1 MFERF
6 KKDKDRTKVEARTKA
21 EAKGNV
27 INVPT
32 SWSEISLET
41 MDKIAEISNNKN
53 YTDEQRET
61 EFIKLL
67 TCLSDNDIDN
77 MNIVDYQK
85 ILGSLKFL
93 NQPISKVLPSSS
105 ITLNDKLYNVLLY
118 PSRMTAAQFLDY
130 KTIMASDMKHKTA
143 RLIACFVVPEGSN
156 YADETYNPDDVV
168 NDIYKYMSIEYAYGL
183 TFFFESQYKAFATGI
198 LAYSIREIK
207 KDKTLPQEM
216 KSQVLKKL
224 EEVKAIMK
232 NGGSTE

>member
-6 KKDKDRTKVEARTKA
+6 KKPKSKTGKI
-21 EAKGNV
+21 

-32 SWSEISLET
+32 SWSEISLEM
-41 MDKIAEISNNKN
+41 MDKIAEISNNSS

-61 EFIKLL
+61 EIIKLL
-67 TCLSDNDIDN
+67 TGITDDDIDN

-85 ILGSLKFL
+85 ILNSLKFL
-93 NQPISKVLPSSS
+93 NQPISKVLPKDS
-105 ITLNDKLYNVLLY
+105 IELNNKTYSVLLY

-130 KTIMASDMKHKTA
+130 KTIMASDMNNKTA
-143 RLIACFVVPEGSN
+143 RLIACFVVPEGAK
-156 YADETYNPDDVV
+156 YADDTYNPDDVV

-198 LAYSIREIK
+198 LAYSIQEIK
-207 KDKTLPQEM
+207 KDKEMPQEM

-224 EEVKAIMK
+224 QEVKAIMK
-232 NGGSTE
+232 NGGFTE

>member
-6 KKDKDRTKVEARTKA
+6 KKPKSKTGKI
-21 EAKGNV
+21 

-41 MDKIAEISNNKN
+41 MDKIAEISNNSV

-67 TCLSDNDIDN
+67 TGLTDDEIGN
-77 MNIVDYQK
+77 MTIVDYQK
-85 ILGSLKFL
+85 ILNSLKFL
-93 NQPISKVLPSSS
+93 NQPISKVLPKDS
-105 ITLNDKLYNVLLY
+105 IELNNKTYNVLLY

-130 KTIMASDMKHKTA
+130 KTIMASDMNHKTA
-143 RLIACFVVPEGSN
+143 RLIACFVVPKGAK
-156 YADETYNPDDVV
+156 YADDSYNPDDVV

-198 LAYSIREIK
+198 LAYSIQEIK
-207 KDKTLPQEM
+207 KDKEMPQEM

-224 EEVKAIMK
+224 QEVKAIMK
-232 NGGSTE
+232 NGGFTE

>member
-6 KKDKDRTKVEARTKA
+6 KKTKDINKA
-21 EAKGNV
+21 KNV

-32 SWSEISLET
+32 SWSEISLEV
-41 MDKIAEISNNKN
+41 MDKIAEISNNNN

-67 TCLSDNDIDN
+67 TGLTDTDIDN

-105 ITLNDKLYNVLLY
+105 IILNGKTYNVLLY

-130 KTIMASDMKHKTA
+130 KTIMSSDMKHKTA
-143 RLIACFVVPEGSN
+143 RLIACFVVPEGSE
-156 YADETYNPDDVV
+156 YADESYNHDDVV

-207 KDKTLPQEM
+207 KDKELPQEM
-216 KSQVLKKL
+216 KNQVLKKL
-224 EEVKAIMK
+224 QEVKAIMK

>member
-6 KKDKDRTKVEARTKA
+6 KKPRTKVKA
-21 EAKGNV
+21 KAKNT

-41 MDKIAEISNNKN
+41 MDKIAEISNNKL

-67 TCLSDNDIDN
+67 TCLSDTDIDN

-105 ITLNDKLYNVLLY
+105 IILNDKTYNVLLY
-118 PSRMTAAQFLDY
+118 PSRMTAAQLLD
-130 KTIMASDMKHKTA
+130 
-143 RLIACFVVPEGSN
+143 
-156 YADETYNPDDVV
+156 
-168 NDIYKYMSIEYAYGL
+168 
-183 TFFFESQYKAFATGI
+183 
-198 LAYSIREIK
+198 
-207 KDKTLPQEM
+207 
-216 KSQVLKKL
+216 
-224 EEVKAIMK
+224 
-232 NGGSTE
+232 

>member
-6 KKDKDRTKVEARTKA
+6 RKPKSKTGKI
-21 EAKGNV
+21 

-41 MDKIAEISNNKN
+41 MDKIVEISNNSS

-61 EFIKLL
+61 DIIKLL
-67 TCLSDNDIDN
+67 TGITDDEIDN

-85 ILGSLKFL
+85 ILNSLKFL
-93 NQPISKVLPSSS
+93 NQPISKVLPKDS
-105 ITLNDKLYNVLLY
+105 IELNNKTYNVLLY

-130 KTIMASDMKHKTA
+130 KTIMASDLNHKTA
-143 RLIACFVVPEGSN
+143 RLIACFVVPKGAK
-156 YADETYNPDDVV
+156 YADDSYNPDDVV

-198 LAYSIREIK
+198 LAYSIQEIK
-207 KDKTLPQEM
+207 KDKEMPQEM
-216 KSQVLKKL
+216 KSTVLKKL
-224 EEVKAIMK
+224 QEVKAIMK
-232 NGGSTE
+232 NGGFTE

>member
-6 KKDKDRTKVEARTKA
+6 KKPKSKTGKI
-21 EAKGNV
+21 

-41 MDKIAEISNNKN
+41 MDKIAEISNNSI

-67 TCLSDNDIDN
+67 TGITDDEIDN
-77 MNIVDYQK
+77 MNIVDYQN
-85 ILGSLKFL
+85 ILNSLKFL
-93 NQPISKVLPSSS
+93 NQPISKVLPKDS
-105 ITLNDKLYNVLLY
+105 ITLNNKTYSVLLY

-130 KTIMASDMKHKTA
+130 KTIMASDMNHKTA
-143 RLIACFVVPEGSN
+143 RLIACFVVPEGSK
-156 YADETYNPDDVV
+156 YADDSYNPDDVV

-198 LAYSIREIK
+198 LAYSIQEIK
-207 KDKTLPQEM
+207 KDKEMPQEM

-224 EEVKAIMK
+224 QEVKAIMK
-232 NGGSTE
+232 NGGFTE

>member
-6 KKDKDRTKVEARTKA
+6 RKPKSKTGKI
-21 EAKGNV
+21 

-41 MDKIAEISNNKN
+41 MDKIAEISNNSS

-61 EFIKLL
+61 DIIKLL
-67 TCLSDNDIDN
+67 TGLTDDDIDN

-85 ILGSLKFL
+85 ILNSLKFL
-93 NQPISKVLPSSS
+93 NQPISKVLPKDS
-105 ITLNDKLYNVLLY
+105 IELNNKTYSVLLY

-130 KTIMASDMKHKTA
+130 KTIMASDMNHKTA
-143 RLIACFVVPEGSN
+143 RLIACFVVPKGAQ
-156 YADETYNPDDVV
+156 YADDTYNPDDVV

-198 LAYSIREIK
+198 LAYSIKEIK
-207 KDKTLPQEM
+207 KDKEMPQEM
-216 KSQVLKKL
+216 KNQVLKKL
-224 EEVKAIMK
+224 QEVKAIMK
-232 NGGSTE
+232 NGGFTE

>member
-6 KKDKDRTKVEARTKA
+6 RKPKSKTGKI
-21 EAKGNV
+21 

-41 MDKIAEISNNKN
+41 MDKIAEISNNSI

-67 TCLSDNDIDN
+67 TCITDDDIDN

-85 ILGSLKFL
+85 ILNSLKFL
-93 NQPISKVLPSSS
+93 NQPISKVLPKDS
-105 ITLNDKLYNVLLY
+105 ITLNNKTYNVLLY

-130 KTIMASDMKHKTA
+130 KTIMASDMNHKTA
-143 RLIACFVVPEGSN
+143 RLIACFVVPEGSK
-156 YADETYNPDDVV
+156 YADDSYNPDDVV

-198 LAYSIREIK
+198 LAYSIQEIK
-207 KDKTLPQEM
+207 KDKEMPQEM

-224 EEVKAIMK
+224 QEVKAIMK
-232 NGGSTE
+232 NGGFTE

>member
-6 KKDKDRTKVEARTKA
+6 KKPKSKTGKI
-21 EAKGNV
+21 

-32 SWSEISLET
+32 SWSEITLEA
-41 MDKIAEISNNKN
+41 MDKIAEISNNSN

-61 EFIKLL
+61 DIIKLL
-67 TCLSDNDIDN
+67 TGITDDEIDN

-85 ILGSLKFL
+85 ILNSLKFL
-93 NQPISKVLPSSS
+93 NQPISKVLPKDS
-105 ITLNDKLYNVLLY
+105 IELNNKTYSVLLY

-130 KTIMASDMKHKTA
+130 KTIMASDMNHKTA
-143 RLIACFVVPEGSN
+143 RLIACFVVPEGSK
-156 YADETYNPDDVV
+156 YADDSYNPDDVV

-198 LAYSIREIK
+198 LAYSIQEIK
-207 KDKTLPQEM
+207 KDKEMPQEM

-224 EEVKAIMK
+224 QEVKAIMK
-232 NGGSTE
+232 NGGFTE

>member
-6 KKDKDRTKVEARTKA
+6 RKPKSKTGKI
-21 EAKGNV
+21 

-41 MDKIAEISNNKN
+41 MDKIAEISNNSI

-67 TCLSDNDIDN
+67 TGLTDDDIDN

-85 ILGSLKFL
+85 ILNSLKFL
-93 NQPISKVLPSSS
+93 NQPISKVLPKDS
-105 ITLNDKLYNVLLY
+105 IELNNKTYNVLLY

-130 KTIMASDMKHKTA
+130 KTIMASDMNHKTA
-143 RLIACFVVPEGSN
+143 RLIACFVVPKGAQ
-156 YADETYNPDDVV
+156 YADDSYNPDDVV

-198 LAYSIREIK
+198 LAYSIQEIK
-207 KDKTLPQEM
+207 KDKEMPQEM
-216 KSQVLKKL
+216 KSTVLKKL
-224 EEVKAIMK
+224 QEVKAIMK
-232 NGGSTE
+232 NGGLTE

>member
-6 KKDKDRTKVEARTKA
+6 KKPKSKTGKI
-21 EAKGNV
+21 

-41 MDKIAEISNNKN
+41 MDKIAEISNNSN

-67 TCLSDNDIDN
+67 TGITDDDIDN

-85 ILGSLKFL
+85 ILNSLNFL
-93 NQPISKVLPSSS
+93 NQPISKVLPKDS
-105 ITLNDKLYNVLLY
+105 ITLNNKTYNVLLY

-130 KTIMASDMKHKTA
+130 KTIMASDMNHKTA
-143 RLIACFVVPEGSN
+143 RLIACFVVPEGSK
-156 YADETYNPDDVV
+156 YADDSYNPDDVV

-198 LAYSIREIK
+198 LAYSIQEIK
-207 KDKTLPQEM
+207 KDKEMPQEM

-224 EEVKAIMK
+224 QEVKAIMK
-232 NGGSTE
+232 NGGFTE

>member
-6 KKDKDRTKVEARTKA
+6 KKPKSKTGKI
-21 EAKGNV
+21 

-32 SWSEISLET
+32 SWSEISLEV
-41 MDKIAEISNNKN
+41 MDKIAEISNNN
-53 YTDEQRET
+53 SYTDEQRET
-61 EFIKLL
+61 DIIKLL
-67 TCLSDNDIDN
+67 TGITDDEIDN

-85 ILGSLKFL
+85 ILNSLKFL

-105 ITLNDKLYNVLLY
+105 ITLNGKTYNVLLY

-130 KTIMASDMKHKTA
+130 KTIMSSDIKHKTA
-143 RLIACFVVPEGSN
+143 RLIACFVVPEGSE
-156 YADETYNPDDVV
+156 YADESYNPDDVV

-207 KDKTLPQEM
+207 KDKELPQEM
-216 KSQVLKKL
+216 KNQVLKKL
-224 EEVKAIMK
+224 QEVKAIMK

>member
-6 KKDKDRTKVEARTKA
+6 RKPKSKTGKI
-21 EAKGNV
+21 

-41 MDKIAEISNNKN
+41 MDKIAEISNNSI

-67 TCLSDNDIDN
+67 TGITDDDIDN

-85 ILGSLKFL
+85 ILNSLKFL
-93 NQPISKVLPSSS
+93 NQTISKVLPKDS
-105 ITLNDKLYNVLLY
+105 IVLNNKTYSVLLY

-130 KTIMASDMKHKTA
+130 KTIMASDMNHKTA
-143 RLIACFVVPEGSN
+143 RLIACFVVPKGAK
-156 YADETYNPDDVV
+156 YADDSYNPDDVV

-198 LAYSIREIK
+198 LAYSIQEIK
-207 KDKTLPQEM
+207 KDKEMPQEM

-224 EEVKAIMK
+224 QEVKAIMK
-232 NGGSTE
+232 NGGFTE

>member
-6 KKDKDRTKVEARTKA
+6 KKPKSKTGKI
-21 EAKGNV
+21 

-41 MDKIAEISNNKN
+41 MDKIAEISNNSS

-61 EFIKLL
+61 DIIKLL
-67 TCLSDNDIDN
+67 TGLTDDEIDN

-85 ILGSLKFL
+85 ILNSLKFL
-93 NQPISKVLPSSS
+93 NQPISKVLPKDS
-105 ITLNDKLYNVLLY
+105 ITLNNKTYNVLLY

-130 KTIMASDMKHKTA
+130 KTIMASDLNHKTA
-143 RLIACFVVPEGSN
+143 RLIACFVVPEGSK
-156 YADETYNPDDVV
+156 YADDSYNPDDVV

-183 TFFFESQYKAFATGI
+183 TFFFESQYRAFATGI
-198 LAYSIREIK
+198 LAYSIQEIK
-207 KDKTLPQEM
+207 KDKEMPQEM

-224 EEVKAIMK
+224 QEVKAIMK
-232 NGGSTE
+232 NGGFTE

>member
-6 KKDKDRTKVEARTKA
+6 KKPKA
-21 EAKGNV
+21 KADN
-27 INVPT
+27 IISVPT

-41 MDKIAEISNNKN
+41 MDKIAEISNNNN

-67 TCLSDNDIDN
+67 TSLSDADIDN

-105 ITLNDKLYNVLLY
+105 IILNDKLYDVLLY

-130 KTIMASDMKHKTA
+130 KTIMASDIKHKTA
-143 RLIACFVVPEGSN
+143 RLIACFVVPEGSE

-216 KSQVLKKL
+216 KNQVLKKL
-224 EEVKAIMK
+224 AEVKAIMK
-232 NGGSTE
+232 NRGFTE

>member
-6 KKDKDRTKVEARTKA
+6 KKPKVKTGKI
-21 EAKGNV
+21 

-41 MDKIAEISNNKN
+41 MDKIAEISNNSN

-61 EFIKLL
+61 DIIKLL
-67 TCLSDNDIDN
+67 TGITDDEIDN

-85 ILGSLKFL
+85 ILNSLKFL
-93 NQPISKVLPSSS
+93 NQPISKVLPKDS
-105 ITLNDKLYNVLLY
+105 IELNNKTYNVLLY

-130 KTIMASDMKHKTA
+130 KTIMTSDMTHKTA
-143 RLIACFVVPEGSN
+143 RLIACFVVPEGSK
-156 YADETYNPDDVV
+156 YADDSYNPDDVV

-198 LAYSIREIK
+198 LAYSIQEIK
-207 KDKTLPQEM
+207 KDKEMPQEM

-224 EEVKAIMK
+224 QEVKAIMK
-232 NGGSTE
+232 NGGFTE

>member
-6 KKDKDRTKVEARTKA
+6 RKPKSKTGKI
-21 EAKGNV
+21 

-41 MDKIAEISNNKN
+41 MDKIAEISNNSS

-67 TCLSDNDIDN
+67 TGLTDDEIGN
-77 MNIVDYQK
+77 MTIVDYQK
-85 ILGSLKFL
+85 ILNSLKFL
-93 NQPISKVLPSSS
+93 NQPISKVLPKDS
-105 ITLNDKLYNVLLY
+105 IELNNKTYNVLLY

-130 KTIMASDMKHKTA
+130 KTIMASDLNHKTA
-143 RLIACFVVPEGSN
+143 RLIACFVVPKGAK
-156 YADETYNPDDVV
+156 YADDSYNPDDVV

-198 LAYSIREIK
+198 LAYSIQEIK
-207 KDKTLPQEM
+207 KDKEMPQEM

-224 EEVKAIMK
+224 QEVKAIMK
-232 NGGSTE
+232 NGGFTE

>member
-6 KKDKDRTKVEARTKA
+6 KQKTKDKAKVRDKD
-21 EAKGNV
+21 KNV

-32 SWSEISLET
+32 SWSEITLEA
-41 MDKIAEISNNKN
+41 MDKIAEISNNKL

-67 TCLSDNDIDN
+67 TSLSDTDIDN

-85 ILGSLKFL
+85 ILGSLNFL

-105 ITLNDKLYNVLLY
+105 ITLNGKQYNVLLY

-130 KTIMASDMKHKTA
+130 KTIMASDMKHKTS
-143 RLIACFVVPEGSN
+143 RLIACFVVPEGSE
-156 YADETYNPDDVV
+156 YADESYNPDDVV

-216 KSQVLKKL
+216 KNQVLKKL
-224 EEVKAIMK
+224 DEVKAIMK

>member
-6 KKDKDRTKVEARTKA
+6 KKPKSKTGKI
-21 EAKGNV
+21 

-32 SWSEISLET
+32 SWSEISLEV
-41 MDKIAEISNNKN
+41 MDKIVEISNNST

-61 EFIKLL
+61 DIVKLL
-67 TCLSDNDIDN
+67 TGLTDDEIDN

-85 ILGSLKFL
+85 ILNSLKFL
-93 NQPISKVLPSSS
+93 NQPISKVLPKDS
-105 ITLNDKLYNVLLY
+105 ITLNNKTYSVLLY

-130 KTIMASDMKHKTA
+130 KTIMASDMNHKTA
-143 RLIACFVVPEGSN
+143 RLIACFVVPEGSK
-156 YADETYNPDDVV
+156 YADDSYNPDDVV

-207 KDKTLPQEM
+207 KDKELPQEM

-224 EEVKAIMK
+224 QEVKAIMK
-232 NGGSTE
+232 NGGFTE

>member
-6 KKDKDRTKVEARTKA
+6 KKPKSKTGKI
-21 EAKGNV
+21 

-41 MDKIAEISNNKN
+41 MGKIAEISNNST

-61 EFIKLL
+61 DIIKLL
-67 TCLSDNDIDN
+67 TGITDDEIDN

-85 ILGSLKFL
+85 ILNSLKFL
-93 NQPISKVLPSSS
+93 NQPISKVLPKDS
-105 ITLNDKLYNVLLY
+105 IELNNKTYSVLLY

-130 KTIMASDMKHKTA
+130 KTIMASDMNHKTA
-143 RLIACFVVPEGSN
+143 RLIACFVVPKGAK
-156 YADETYNPDDVV
+156 YADDSYNPDDVV

-198 LAYSIREIK
+198 LAYSIQEIK
-207 KDKTLPQEM
+207 KDKEMPQEM

-224 EEVKAIMK
+224 QEVKAIMK
-232 NGGSTE
+232 NGGFTE

>member
-6 KKDKDRTKVEARTKA
+6 KKPKSKTGKI
-21 EAKGNV
+21 

-41 MDKIAEISNNKN
+41 MDKIAEISNNN
-53 YTDEQRET
+53 SYTDEQRET
-61 EFIKLL
+61 DIIKLL
-67 TCLSDNDIDN
+67 TGITDDEIDN

-85 ILGSLKFL
+85 ILNSLKFL
-93 NQPISKVLPSSS
+93 NQPISKVLPKDS
-105 ITLNDKLYNVLLY
+105 ITLNNKTYNVLLY

-130 KTIMASDMKHKTA
+130 KTIMASDMNHKTA
-143 RLIACFVVPEGSN
+143 RLISCFVVPKGAK
-156 YADETYNPDDVV
+156 YADDSYNPDDVV

-198 LAYSIREIK
+198 LAYSIQEIK
-207 KDKTLPQEM
+207 KDKEMPQEM

-224 EEVKAIMK
+224 QEVKAIMK
-232 NGGSTE
+232 NGGFTE

>member
-6 KKDKDRTKVEARTKA
+6 KKPKSKTGKI
-21 EAKGNV
+21 

-41 MDKIAEISNNKN
+41 MDKIAEISNNSS

-67 TCLSDNDIDN
+67 TGITDDDIDN

-85 ILGSLKFL
+85 ILNSLNFL
-93 NQPISKVLPSSS
+93 NQPISKVLPKDS
-105 ITLNDKLYNVLLY
+105 IELNNKTYNVLLY

-130 KTIMASDMKHKTA
+130 KTILGNDMTHKTA
-143 RLIACFVVPEGSN
+143 RLIACFVVPEGSK
-156 YADETYNPDDVV
+156 YADDSYNPDDVV

-198 LAYSIREIK
+198 LAYSIKEIK
-207 KDKTLPQEM
+207 KDKEMPQEM

-224 EEVKAIMK
+224 QEVKAIMK
-232 NGGSTE
+232 NGGFTE

>member
-6 KKDKDRTKVEARTKA
+6 KIAKARAKARTKVK
-21 EAKGNV
+21 AKGNI

-32 SWSEISLET
+32 SWSEISLEV
-41 MDKIAEISNNKN
+41 MDKIAEISNNKL

-67 TCLSDNDIDN
+67 TSLSDNDIDN

-105 ITLNDKLYNVLLY
+105 IVLNNKTYNVLLY

-143 RLIACFVVPEGSN
+143 RLIACFVVPEGSE
-156 YADETYNPDDVV
+156 YADESYNPDDVV

-207 KDKTLPQEM
+207 KDKELPQEM
-216 KSQVLKKL
+216 KNQVLKKL

>member
-6 KKDKDRTKVEARTKA
+6 KRTKDINKA
-21 EAKGNV
+21 KNV

-32 SWSEISLET
+32 SWSEISLEV
-41 MDKIAEISNNKN
+41 MDKIAEISNNNN

-67 TCLSDNDIDN
+67 TGLTDTDIDN

-105 ITLNDKLYNVLLY
+105 IILNGKTYNVLLY

-130 KTIMASDMKHKTA
+130 KTIMSSDMKHKTA
-143 RLIACFVVPEGSN
+143 RLIACFVVPEGSE
-156 YADETYNPDDVV
+156 YADESYNHDDVV

-207 KDKTLPQEM
+207 KDKELPQEM
-216 KSQVLKKL
+216 KNQVLKKL
-224 EEVKAIMK
+224 QEVKAIMK

>member
-6 KKDKDRTKVEARTKA
+6 RKPKSKTGKI
-21 EAKGNV
+21 

-32 SWSEISLET
+32 RWAEISLET
-41 MDKIAEISNNKN
+41 MDKIAEISNNSI

-67 TCLSDNDIDN
+67 TDLTDDDIDN

-85 ILGSLKFL
+85 ILNSLKFL
-93 NQPISKVLPSSS
+93 NQPISKVLPKDS
-105 ITLNDKLYNVLLY
+105 ITLNNKTYNVLLY

-130 KTIMASDMKHKTA
+130 KTIMASDMNHKTA
-143 RLIACFVVPEGSN
+143 RLIACFVVPEGAK
-156 YADETYNPDDVV
+156 YADDSYNPDDVV

-198 LAYSIREIK
+198 LAYSIQEIK
-207 KDKTLPQEM
+207 KDKEIPQEM
-216 KSQVLKKL
+216 KNTVLQKL
-224 EEVKAIMK
+224 QEVKAIMK
-232 NGGSTE
+232 NGGFTE

>member
-6 KKDKDRTKVEARTKA
+6 KKDRTKVKDKA
-21 EAKGNV
+21 NV

-32 SWSEISLET
+32 SWSEISLEV

-67 TCLSDNDIDN
+67 TGLTDTDIDN

-105 ITLNDKLYNVLLY
+105 IILNGKTYNVLLY

-130 KTIMASDMKHKTA
+130 KTIMSSDMKHKTA
-143 RLIACFVVPEGSN
+143 RLIACFVVPEGSE
-156 YADETYNPDDVV
+156 YADESYNHDDVV

-207 KDKTLPQEM
+207 KDKELPQEM
-216 KSQVLKKL
+216 KNQVLKKL
-224 EEVKAIMK
+224 QEVKAIMK

>member
-6 KKDKDRTKVEARTKA
+6 KRTKDINKA
-21 EAKGNV
+21 KNV

-32 SWSEISLET
+32 SWSEISLEV
-41 MDKIAEISNNKN
+41 MDKIAEISNNNN

-67 TCLSDNDIDN
+67 TGLTDTDIDN

-105 ITLNDKLYNVLLY
+105 IILNGKTYNVLLY
-118 PSRMTAAQFLDY
+118 PSRMTAAPFLDY
-130 KTIMASDMKHKTA
+130 KTIMSSDMKHKTA
-143 RLIACFVVPEGSN
+143 RLIACFVVPEGSE
-156 YADETYNPDDVV
+156 YADESYNHDDVV

-207 KDKTLPQEM
+207 KDKELPQEM
-216 KSQVLKKL
+216 KNQVLKKL
-224 EEVKAIMK
+224 QEVKAIMK

>member
-6 KKDKDRTKVEARTKA
+6 KKPKSKTGKI
-21 EAKGNV
+21 

-41 MDKIAEISNNKN
+41 MDKIAEISNNSS

-61 EFIKLL
+61 DIIKLL
-67 TCLSDNDIDN
+67 TGISDDEIDN

-85 ILGSLKFL
+85 ILNSLKFL
-93 NQPISKVLPSSS
+93 NQPISKVIPKDS
-105 ITLNDKLYNVLLY
+105 IELNNKTYSVLLY

-130 KTIMASDMKHKTA
+130 KTIMTSDMNHKTA
-143 RLIACFVVPEGSN
+143 RLIACFVVPKGAK
-156 YADETYNPDDVV
+156 YADDSYNPDDVV

-198 LAYSIREIK
+198 LAYSIQEIK
-207 KDKTLPQEM
+207 KDKEMPQEM

-224 EEVKAIMK
+224 QEVKAIMK
-232 NGGSTE
+232 NGGFTE